1 MALTYRTIT
10 VSYTHLDVY
19 KRQFV
24 DKSLAELPDSAAVL
38 VFSHG
43 ITLRVFTNV
52 LLRRPA
58 GDVNRLNWMEHT
70 AVTEIACDMQNGGA
84 RPVRINDYTH
94 LKELCTADLDVYKR
108 QRFGYALG
116 GGGRYDGLVEEIGG
130 KPTPAL
136 GFGLG
141 FDQMCIRDST
151 EVERRAVED
160 AARSAGSGKVELI
173 LEPMAAAL
181 GAGVAVEK
189 PRGSMV
195 LDIGGGTSEVA
206 VISSVSYTHL
216 DVYKRQ

>member
-108 QRFGYALG
+108 Q
-116 GGGRYDGLVEEIGG
+116 
-130 KPTPAL
+130 
-136 GFGLG
+136 
-141 FDQMCIRDST
+141 
-151 EVERRAVED
+151 
-160 AARSAGSGKVELI
+160 
-173 LEPMAAAL
+173 
-181 GAGVAVEK
+181 
-189 PRGSMV
+189 
-195 LDIGGGTSEVA
+195 
-206 VISSVSYTHL
+206 
-216 DVYKRQ
+216 